1 MAFLPL
7 AGKVAIVTGAGSPI
21 GLGRTMVFAL
31 VKAGAKVAM
40 LDINKTW
47 LEESVQDIYEIA
59 GEKCVSAQICDISN
73 PESAEKAVENTVN
86 TFGGIHILI
95 NNAGIMMTSE
105 TINNSR
111 SINNRPYI
119 SNFWDIP
126 ASTWSKVIAVNV
138 NGPFNMA
145 KASVGHMISQ
155 KWGRIIGITTSLDT
169 MYREGMSPYGPSKA
183 SHEAFVAL
191 MARELEGTGV
201 TANVLIP
208 GGTTD
213 TNLFPLNVKNT
224 METLIQPDVMQ
235 SPVVWLSSED
245 SQSVNGQRLIA
256 YNWDEDLPIEKRL
269 AKACAPAAWPQLGNQ
284 NVNAFT

>member
-1 MAFLPL
+1 MGYLSL

-21 GLGRTMVFAL
+21 GLGRAMTFAL
-31 VKAGAKVAM
+31 VNAGAQVAM
-40 LDINKTW
+40 LDINEGW
-47 LEESVQDIYEIA
+47 LEEAAHDIHKIT
-59 GEKCVSAQICDISN
+59 GKKCTITQICDISN

-95 NNAGIMMTSE
+95 NNAGIMRPSAVSK
-105 TINNSR
+105 NSR
-111 SINNRPYI
+111 N
-119 SNFWDIP
+119 NFWDIP
-126 ASTWSKVIAVNV
+126 ASTWSKVMAVNA

-169 MYREGMSPYGPSKA
+169 MYRQGMCPYGPSKA

-213 TNLFPLNVKNT
+213 TNLLPTNLKYE
-224 METLIQPDVMQ
+224 METLIQPNVMQ
-235 SPVVWLSSED
+235 SPVVWLASEE
-245 SQSVNGQRLIA
+245 SQSINGHRFIA
-256 YNWDEDLPIEKRL
+256 YDWDETLPIEKRL
-269 AKACAPAAWPQLGNQ
+269 AKAGASAAWPQLGNQ
-284 NVNAFT
+284 TINPFT